1 MIISSIS
8 YKGGVGKS
16 TIAQNLAVSLAHKG
30 NKVCIVDADPA
41 NVTVKWSGVRLDNE
55 IEPSIQVIG
64 MTDEKALVGTV
75 RQLYNDYDV
84 VIIDSPPSYHPISAK
99 IMLCSHLILM
109 PIKPTGKSE
118 LWTARD
124 LLERYENIND
134 VTDRVIPA
142 FFIVNDYEERP
153 SFHKIFV
160 SSLGELGE
168 EFNVKLMDTM
178 IHHRIAYGEVN
189 SMGMG
194 VVEYNNKKAINEFE
208 GLTAEVLAVLAQ
220 N

>member
-30 NKVCIVDADPA
+30 QKVCIVDADMA
-41 NVTVKWSGVRLDNE
+41 NVTVKWSGVRLENE
-55 IEPSIQVIG
+55 LEPNIQVVG

-84 VIIDSPPSYHPISAK
+84 IIIDSPPSYHPISAK
-99 IMLCSHLILM
+99 IMLSSHLILM

-124 LLERYENIND
+124 LLERYSNIND
-134 VTDRVIPA
+134 VANRIIPA

-168 EFNVKLMDTM
+168 EFGVKTMETM

-194 VVEYNNKKAINEFE
+194 VIEYSNKKASSEFDN
-208 GLTAEVLAVLAQ
+208 LTEEVLAAAQ

>member
-30 NKVCIVDADPA
+30 HKVCIVDADMA
-41 NVTVKWSGVRLDNE
+41 NVTVKWSGVRLENE
-55 IEPSIQVIG
+55 IEPNIPVFG

-84 VIIDSPPSYHPISAK
+84 IIIDSPPSYHPISAK
-99 IMLCSHLILM
+99 IMLSSHLILM

-124 LLERYENIND
+124 LLERYSNIND
-134 VTDRVIPA
+134 VADRVIPA

-160 SSLGELGE
+160 SSLAELGE
-168 EFNVKLMDTM
+168 EFNVKTMETM

-194 VVEYNNKKAINEFE
+194 VIEYTNKKALTEFNN
-208 GLTAEVLAVLAQ
+208 LTKEVLAAAQ

>member
-30 NKVCIVDADPA
+30 NKVCIVDADMA
-41 NVTVKWSGVRLDNE
+41 NVTVKWSGVRLENE
-55 IEPSIQVIG
+55 LEPNIQVVG

-99 IMLCSHLILM
+99 IMLSSHLILM

-124 LLERYENIND
+124 LLERYDNIND
-134 VTDRVIPA
+134 VANRVIPA

-160 SSLGELGE
+160 SSLAELGE
-168 EFNVKLMDTM
+168 EFNVKTMKTM

-194 VVEYNNKKAINEFE
+194 VVEYTNKKAVNEFE
-208 GLTAEVLAVLAQ
+208 DLTKEVLAALA
-220 N
+220 